1 MQCEGVNPFL
11 APGRTVTEWEET
23 MSRQPVYETHFPGL
37 KLHSR
42 GKVRDIYDL
51 DDSLLIVAT
60 DRVSAFDVIMPTP
73 IPDKGLILTQ
83 LSLFWLEFMSEVV
96 EHHLLG
102 TDPRTY
108 PAGCQ
113 PYAGELAGRSMRVRK
128 ATVLP
133 VECIVRGYLS
143 GSGWKDY
150 RKTGQVCGVALPPG
164 LEEAM
169 QLPEP
174 IFTPSTKATLGGH
187 DENISFAE
195 MARRIGQELAS
206 QVRATSL
213 EIYGRGAAYA
223 RARGILLADTKFEFG
238 LVDGRLILVDEV
250 MTPDSSRFWAADRY
264 RVGTSPESFDKQY
277 LRDYL
282 IRSGWK
288 VSDPAPALPPEVV
301 ANTRARYLEALERLT
316 GKGLDG

>member
-11 APGRTVTEWEET
+11 APGHTVTEWEGT
-23 MSRQPVYETHFPGL
+23 MSQQPVYETHFPGL

-264 RVGTSPESFDKQY
+264 RVGASPESFDKQY

>member
-11 APGRTVTEWEET
+11 APGHTVTEWEGT
-23 MSRQPVYETHFPGL
+23 MSQQPVYETHFPGL

-264 RVGTSPESFDKQY
+264 RVGASPESFDKQY

-288 VSDPAPALPPEVV
+288 VSDPAPDLPPEVV